1 MTTDSAEKTTRAV
14 TAIAVGN
21 RGMMTER
28 RHDSGRADTCPAASM
43 NAGSMEP
50 VALGTEFTEPVAR
63 NAESME
69 PGARSA
75 DSPEPSAR
83 SAESPEPG
91 APGPDPSRLYYQ
103 DSHLKEFTAQVRSCT
118 WDDKRSCYGVILD
131 RTAFFP
137 EGGGQY
143 GDTGILGGAKVQDVR
158 EKDGQVI
165 HYLDTPLEAGSQVA
179 GVLDYEDRFSK
190 MQQHSGE
197 HIVSGLVHRHWGYEN
212 VGFHLGREL
221 VTMDFNGIL
230 TPDQVRRIQQEANEA
245 VFANLPIE
253 VSYPT
258 REELE
263 ALEYRSKKELSGQVR
278 IVTVPG
284 YDVCACCAPHVERT
298 GEIGLIKLVDA
309 VKYKGG
315 TRVTM
320 VCGFRA
326 LNDYQ
331 EKETSVRDISHL
343 LSAKPEE
350 VAVAVER
357 LQGEVQQWK
366 DKLVRLQN
374 ACLEEKLEAIQ
385 PGTRH
390 VILFETELDKHAARR
405 FVDTGMGRCTGLCAL
420 FLGNDTHGYQY
431 TIGSRTMDLKE
442 FLKGFHEK
450 FAGKGGGKGEMVQ
463 GTVNATREAL
473 QSYLAGMG

>member
-1 MTTDSAEKTTRAV
+1 
-14 TAIAVGN
+14 
-21 RGMMTER
+21 MMTER
-28 RHDSGRADTCPAASM
+28 SHDSGRADTCPATSM
-43 NAGSMEP
+43 NAESTKPGVRSIDP
-50 VALGTEFTEPVAR
+50 TEPGARNADSPKPSAR
-63 NAESME
+63 NAESTE
-69 PGARSA
+69 PGARSTDPT
-75 DSPEPSAR
+75 DS
-83 SAESPEPG
+83 G
-91 APGPDPSRLYYQ
+91 VPGPDPARLYYQ

-118 WDDKRSCYGVILD
+118 WDERRACYGVILD

-143 GDTGILGGAKVQDVR
+143 GDTGILGGAKVRDVR

-197 HIVSGLVHRHWGYEN
+197 HIVSGLVHRHFGYEN

-230 TPDQVRRIQQEANEA
+230 TPDQVCRIQQEANEA

-258 REELE
+258 REELD

-326 LNDYQ
+326 LKDYQ
-331 EKETSVRDISHL
+331 EKETSVREISHL

-366 DKLVRLQN
+366 DKLIRLQN
-374 ACLEEKLEAIQ
+374 ACLEEKLEAIR
-385 PGTRH
+385 PGTGH
-390 VILFETELDKHAARR
+390 VILFEAELDKHAARR

-473 QSYLAGMG
+473 ESYLAGMG